1 MHLGAAIVIGVGLAF
16 VFNLEPIWWLAWVLP
31 GLLFALAL
39 RTEGWASR
47 GLVALAV
54 LIGVASNFPYLRSVM
69 PLVPAVIVT
78 LLLALLW
85 VFIIGSAKRIVQAWQ
100 SGWTVL
106 ALPVIAV
113 ATDTLLAHFTPDG
126 NFFSLAYSQAGV
138 LPVAQLASLF
148 GVGGIL
154 FVVMLVNSALA
165 LALTRGMVMPGAAR
179 AYVSTLLVV
188 ALAVAF
194 GWWRLT
200 GAPGGQSVTFGIAS
214 IDDFIAGPQAPQSDA
229 IWARYEAQVAELAR
243 GGAHIVLLP
252 EKIAVLPTADA
263 EQRKSWLSDLAHRNH
278 VWLVAGLG
286 VVDKG
291 QRRNEAWWF
300 APDGKLATNYLKHHM
315 APPEREFVPG
325 DEYPVN
331 DIGGVRYGV
340 AICKDMHFASLGRGF
355 GARHA
360 RVMLVPAWDFNRDAA
375 FTANITLMR
384 GIENGYGVVR
394 SSREGLLSITDAYGR
409 MLARERSATLP
420 GATLLQSVEVGAEV
434 NALYTR
440 IGDALGWSCVAGAL
454 AMLLGAY
461 RARRRARVMAELA
474 AEATPSD

>member
-1 MHLGAAIVIGVGLAF
+1 MQLGAAIVIGVGLAF
-16 VFNLEPIWWLAWVLP
+16 VFNLEPIWWLAWCLP
-31 GLLFALAL
+31 GLLFTLAL
-39 RTEGWASR
+39 RSEGWVSR
-47 GLVALAV
+47 GLVALAA
-54 LIGVASNFPYLRSVM
+54 LIGVSSNFAYLRSVM
-69 PLVPAVIVT
+69 PLVAAVLVT
-78 LLLALLW
+78 LLLTVLW
-85 VFIIGSAKRIVQAWQ
+85 VFIIGSAKRIVQAWE

-113 ATDTLLAHFTPDG
+113 AVDTLLAHFTPDG
-126 NFFSLAYSQAGV
+126 NFFSLAYSQSAV

-154 FVVMLVNSALA
+154 FVVLLVNSALA
-165 LALTRGMVMPGAAR
+165 LALTRGMAMPGAAR

-194 GWWRLT
+194 GWWRLS
-200 GAPGGQSVTFGIAS
+200 GSQAGQWVTFGIAS
-214 IDDFIAGPQAPQSDA
+214 IDDFVAGAQAPQSDA
-229 IWARYEAQVAELAR
+229 IWARYQAQVEELAR
-243 GGAHIVLLP
+243 GGAHVVLLP
-252 EKIAVLPTADA
+252 EKIAVLPTAEA
-263 EQRKSWLSDLAHRNH
+263 EQRKSWLADLARHNH

-286 VVDKG
+286 VVDNG

-384 GIENGYGVVR
+384 GIENGYAVVR

-409 MLARERSATLP
+409 MLARERSSTLP
-420 GATLLQSVEVGAEV
+420 GATLLQSVEIGADV
-434 NALYTR
+434 NTLYTR
-440 IGDALGWSCVAGAL
+440 WGDLLGWMCVAVGL
-454 AMLLGAY
+454 AWAAMAY
-461 RARRRARVMAELA
+461 RQRRLNVARA
-474 AEATPSD
+474 AG